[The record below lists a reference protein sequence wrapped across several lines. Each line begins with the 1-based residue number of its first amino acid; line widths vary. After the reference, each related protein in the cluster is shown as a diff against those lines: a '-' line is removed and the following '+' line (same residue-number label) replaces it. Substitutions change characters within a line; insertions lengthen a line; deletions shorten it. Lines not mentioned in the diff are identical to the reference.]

1 MTTRVT
7 VDAHAGWPVHVKTID
22 KEYPSGEW
30 KETGTETVPANETRD
45 FYVHDARRLMIEEG
59 KRD

>member
-22 KEYPSGEW
+22 KGVDGTWTEMR
-30 KETGTETVPANETRD
+30 TETVAPLEQRE
-45 FYVHDARRLMIEEG
+45 FYVHDSRRLLIEEG
-59 KRD
+59 RRG